1 MSKQVLAKENVVLNA
16 KISSKE
22 EAIKKAGQLLVDGGY
37 VDNSYVEKMFERE
50 EISSTYMGNLIA
62 IPHGTEDAKES
73 VHASGI
79 SILQI
84 PEAIDFGNG
93 NEVKV
98 VFGIAGKN
106 NEHLDILSQIA
117 IVCSEIENVEKIVNA
132 SSEEELLS
140 LFSEVE

>member
-1 MSKQVLAKENVVLNA
+1 MTKQVLAKENVILNA
-16 KISSKE
+16 KVSSKE

-37 VDNSYVEKMFERE
+37 VDPSYVDKMFERE
-50 EISSTYMGNLIA
+50 EITSTYMGNLIA

-73 VHASGI
+73 VLASGI

-106 NEHLDILSQIA
+106 NEHLEILSQIA
-117 IVCSEIENVEKIVNA
+117 ILCSEMENVEKIVNA
-132 SSEEELLS
+132 ASEDELLA

>member
-1 MSKQVLAKENVVLNA
+1 MTKQVLAKENVILNA
-16 KISSKE
+16 KVSSKE

-37 VDNSYVEKMFERE
+37 VDPSYVDKMFERE
-50 EISSTYMGNLIA
+50 EITSTYMGNLIA

-73 VHASGI
+73 VLASGI

-106 NEHLDILSQIA
+106 NEHLEILSQIA
-117 IVCSEIENVEKIVNA
+117 ILCSEMENVEKIVNA
-132 SSEEELLS
+132 TSEDELLA